1 MAIKRV
7 KEESDPKK
15 ALALIPWAYSIIDKV
30 AKKGI
35 IHKNAA
41 ARYKSRL
48 MAYCNKRVATQ
59 EIGKSG

>member
-1 MAIKRV
+1 M
-7 KEESDPKK
+7 
-15 ALALIPWAYSIIDKV
+15 PWAYSIIDKV